1 MWWRRLERSRAGYLI
16 AAAVVAALTAAL
28 KLLGGQVNS
37 TTVALALL
45 LAVLFIAARM
55 ESGPALVASVL
66 AVFCFNFFFLPP
78 FGTLHIAEPENWVAL
93 AAFLLTAVVAGQL
106 STRARHRAEEAEASR
121 LEIER
126 LYEELRAAFERASH
140 AEALRQSEKLKS
152 ALLDAVTHDI
162 RTPLTSIKAS
172 VTTLLDELRG
182 KTYDGQAVALGD
194 ESRREMLE
202 VIDEE
207 SDRLNRFVEGL
218 IELARIEAGEL
229 RLRLRWGAVD
239 EVIAAALARSEPLTR
254 GHRISVE
261 VEDELPV
268 VRVDPH
274 AVAEVVYTLVDNAG
288 KYSSPGTTIRVAA
301 SRAGGEM
308 ISISVEDE
316 GQGIAPDLHE
326 RVFDKFFRA
335 TRDGDAG
342 SRHPAGT
349 GMGLAIA
356 RGIVEAH
363 GGRIRVENRAGAAGT
378 RVVFTLPIG
387 DEENA
392 ADRPRETVPGQAAG
406 AATGAA
412 ACSGEADRIL

>member
-1 MWWRRLERSRAGYLI
+1 M
-16 AAAVVAALTAAL
+16 AAAVIAALTAAL
-28 KLLGGQVNS
+28 KLLGGGINS

-66 AVFCFNFFFLPP
+66 AMLCFNFFFLPP
-78 FGTLHIAEPENWVAL
+78 FGTLHISEPENWVAL
-93 AAFLLTAVVAGQL
+93 VAFLLTAVVAGQL
-106 STRARHRAEEAEASR
+106 STRARRRAEEAEAGR
-121 LEIER
+121 HEIGR
-126 LYEELRAAFERASH
+126 LYEELRNAFERASH
-140 AEALRQSEKLKS
+140 AEALRQSERLKS

-182 KTYDGQAVALGD
+182 KSYEGQRVALGA

-239 EVIAAALARSEPLTR
+239 EVIAAALSRAEPLTR
-254 GHRISVE
+254 KHRIGVE
-261 VEDELPV
+261 IEDELPV

-274 AVAEVVYTLVDNAG
+274 AVAEVVYTLVDNAA
-288 KYSSPGTTIRVAA
+288 KYSPEGTTIRVAA
-301 SRAGGEM
+301 SRDGGEM
-308 ISISVEDE
+308 IRITVEDE
-316 GQGIAPDLHE
+316 GQGIDPDMRE

-342 SRHPAGT
+342 GGHSPAGT

-363 GGRIRVENRAGAAGT
+363 GGHIRVEGRAVGAGA

-387 DEENA
+387 DEDAA
-392 ADRPRETVPGQAAG
+392 ADSPRE
-406 AATGAA
+406 AATEQTAA
-412 ACSGEADRIL
+412 AANEEVDRVL

>member
-1 MWWRRLERSRAGYLI
+1 MWWRRLERSRGGYLI
-16 AAAVVAALTAAL
+16 AAAVIAALTAAL
-28 KLLGGQVNS
+28 KLLGGGVNS

-66 AVFCFNFFFLPP
+66 AMLCFNFFFLPP
-78 FGTLHIAEPENWVAL
+78 FGTLHISEPENWVAL
-93 AAFLLTAVVAGQL
+93 SAFLLTAVVAGQL
-106 STRARHRAEEAEASR
+106 STRARHRAEEAEAGR

-239 EVIAAALARSEPLTR
+239 EVVAAALARAEPLTK

-274 AVAEVVYTLVDNAG
+274 AVAEVIYTLVDNAA
-288 KYSSPGTTIRVAA
+288 KYSPPGTTIRVAA
-301 SRAGGEM
+301 ARAEGEM
-308 ISISVEDE
+308 ISIAVEDE
-316 GQGIAPDLHE
+316 GQGIAPGIRE

-335 TRDGDAG
+335 TRDGDTG
-342 SRHPAGT
+342 SHHPAGT

-363 GGRIRVENRAGAAGT
+363 GGRIWVEGRAGAVGT

-387 DEENA
+387 DEETV
-392 ADRPRETVPGQAAG
+392 ADRASEAAPKSADGATIAAAAG
-406 AATGAA
+406 
-412 ACSGEADRIL
+412 EVDRIL